1 MYIDNELKLRKLQ
14 RDDLQYRVNLL
25 NDPKVAPFINTSE
38 IFTLEKTNEW
48 FSKIEHDDKRY
59 DVSFLLHDELIG
71 MGGLTSISR
80 KDKNAEFYIYLSPL
94 IQGKGY
100 GKMATYLLC
109 KEGFETLQLRK
120 NIFIH
125 VCYQYSSQ

>member
-1 MYIDNELKLRKLQ
+1 
-14 RDDLQYRVNLL
+14 
-25 NDPKVAPFINTSE
+25 
-38 IFTLEKTNEW
+38 
-48 FSKIEHDDKRY
+48 
-59 DVSFLLHDELIG
+59 